1 MSHKRWQ
8 FGCLGLLLLALAGTA
23 APGATVLLEYDAAG
37 GGTPA
42 DVGWSLFGTPMT
54 NPGNKLVQ
62 DNTANPGE
70 QSGEYRSPVLP
81 AGTFTRG
88 GADYGI
94 EFKVQP
100 LTDVQFLG
108 SDWPQA
114 YLGWADDQFFYNVT
128 VDKFSAGNSSGTGDI
143 VYGQGSFSPAI
154 TAIDWTVPHTVFIGY
169 RSGSVFDFYLD
180 GVLKSTITEGSIAR
194 TFQSFYQN
202 RIDFGDGTTANA
214 DVAADWYS
222 VRVYDVNNPAL
233 VPEPINLALAGLACL
248 GLMRRRRP
256 SAAV

>member
-1 MSHKRWQ
+1 MSHKSWHL
-8 FGCLGLLLLALAGTA
+8 GCLVLLLLASA
-23 APGATVLLEYDAAG
+23 AQGATVLLQYDAAG
-37 GGTPA
+37 CGTPEA
-42 DVGWSLFGTPMT
+42 VGWQRFGTPMT

-62 DNTANPGE
+62 DNTAVAGE
-70 QSGEYRSPVLP
+70 QSGEYRSPLLP

-94 EFKVQP
+94 EFRIQP

-114 YLGWADDQFFYNVT
+114 YLSWSDDQFNYNIT

-143 VYGQGSFSPAI
+143 VYGKGSFSPAI

-180 GVLKSTITEGSIAR
+180 GELKSTITEGSIAR
-194 TFQSFYQN
+194 SFDAFYFN

-222 VRVYDVNNPAL
+222 VSVYDVNNPAL
-233 VPEPINLALAGLACL
+233 VPEPTSLALAVLAGP
-248 GLMRRRRP
+248 GLMRRRRR
-256 SAAV
+256 SCAAAV